1 MLAHAVAAGCA
12 APRPAVARAAPRR
25 SLPAPTGRASFA
37 RAPNALSDAAP
48 SSSRAAEEA
57 AAFAQA
63 PPGPPKKGRPLRAS
77 DFRHPLDQQ
86 NTQLLE
92 AIPGISALTKSLVT
106 PVAERML
113 VLEQISTSVLV
124 GPEQLPHVHQM
135 VLDAAAALDV
145 EPPQLYIR
153 QNPTPNAYTLA
164 ISGRAPV
171 VVVHSALVDLMDAA
185 ELQAVIA
192 HELGHLKCD
201 HGVWLTVA
209 NLLSLGIEISPLVPQ
224 FVVSNVQDELL
235 RWSRAAELTCDRAAL
250 IVAGDPKVV
259 VSVLMKL
266 SGGSPKLANMLNV
279 DAFLDQARSYDEQ
292 SATPLGSFLRNA
304 QTRQLTHPL
313 PVARAREIDLW
324 ARSADVLKLKRSGV
338 FSPAPSEAREKH
350 EAAARA
356 SLAASATGFQSGV
369 FVSRGGSSGD
379 EGDARSPAT
388 SYDEM

>member
-1 MLAHAVAAGCA
+1 MFAHAVAAGGA
-12 APRPAVARAAPRR
+12 AARPAPARGPPRR
-25 SLPAPTGRASFA
+25 SLQAPSGRVAFA
-37 RAPNALSDAAP
+37 RAPSALSDAAP

-57 AAFAQA
+57 AAFARA
-63 PPGPPKKGRPLRAS
+63 PPAPAPRKARPLRAS

-92 AIPGISALTKSLVT
+92 AIPGVSALTKSLVT
-106 PVAERML
+106 PVAERAL
-113 VLEQISTSVLV
+113 ILEQISTSVLV

-145 EPPQLYIR
+145 EPPALYIR
-153 QNPTPNAYTLA
+153 QNPQPNAYTLA
-164 ISGRAPV
+164 VSGRTPV
-171 VVVHSALVDLMDAA
+171 VVVHSALVELMDAA

-209 NLLSLGIEISPLVPQ
+209 NLLSLGIEISPLVPA
-224 FVVSNVQDELL
+224 FVVDNVRDELL

-250 IVAGDPKVV
+250 LVAGDPRVV

-266 SGGSPKLANMLNV
+266 SGGAPKLANMLNV
-279 DAFLDQARSYDEQ
+279 DAFLDQARSYDVQ

-324 ARSADVLKLKRSGV
+324 ARSNELKKLKRNGAYV
-338 FSPAPSEAREKH
+338 PAPGGARDAQ

-356 SLAASATGFQSGV
+356 AVRLRAPTEES
-369 FVSRGGSSGD
+369 D
-379 EGDARSPAT
+379 DDGDARSPAT

>member
-1 MLAHAVAAGCA
+1 
-12 APRPAVARAAPRR
+12 
-25 SLPAPTGRASFA
+25 
-37 RAPNALSDAAP
+37 
-48 SSSRAAEEA
+48 
-57 AAFAQA
+57 
-63 PPGPPKKGRPLRAS
+63 
-77 DFRHPLDQQ
+77 
-86 NTQLLE
+86 
-92 AIPGISALTKSLVT
+92 
-106 PVAERML
+106 
-113 VLEQISTSVLV
+113 
-124 GPEQLPHVHQM
+124 
-135 VLDAAAALDV
+135 
-145 EPPQLYIR
+145 
-153 QNPTPNAYTLA
+153 
-164 ISGRAPV
+164 
-171 VVVHSALVDLMDAA
+171 
-185 ELQAVIA
+185 
-192 HELGHLKCD
+192 
-201 HGVWLTVA
+201 
-209 NLLSLGIEISPLVPQ
+209 
-224 FVVSNVQDELL
+224 VQDELL

-338 FSPAPSEAREKH
+338 FSPAPAAAREKH

-356 SLAASATGFQSGV
+356 SLAASGFQSGV

>member
-113 VLEQISTSVLV
+113 VLEQTSVLV

-224 FVVSNVQDELL
+224 FVVNNVQDELL

-338 FSPAPSEAREKH
+338 FSPAPAAAREKH

-356 SLAASATGFQSGV
+356 SLAASGFQSGV

>member
-57 AAFAQA
+57 AAFARA
-63 PPGPPKKGRPLRAS
+63 PPAPAPRKARPLRAS

-92 AIPGISALTKSLVT
+92 AIPGVSALTKSLVT
-106 PVAERML
+106 PVAERAL
-113 VLEQISTSVLV
+113 ILEQISTSVLV

-145 EPPQLYIR
+145 EPPALYIR
-153 QNPTPNAYTLA
+153 QNPQPNAYTLA
-164 ISGRAPV
+164 VSGRAPV
-171 VVVHSALVDLMDAA
+171 VVVHSALVELMDAA

-209 NLLSLGIEISPLVPQ
+209 NLLSLGIEISPLVPA
-224 FVVSNVQDELL
+224 FVVDNVRDELL

-250 IVAGDPKVV
+250 LVAGDPRVV
-259 VSVLMKL
+259 VSALMKL
-266 SGGSPKLANMLNV
+266 SGGAPKLANMLNV

-324 ARSADVLKLKRSGV
+324 ARSNELKKLKRTGAYV
-338 FSPAPSEAREKH
+338 PAPGGARDAQ

-356 SLAASATGFQSGV
+356 AVQLR
-369 FVSRGGSSGD
+369 VSTEESD
-379 EGDARSPAT
+379 DDGDARSPAT

>member
-124 GPEQLPHVHQM
+124 GPTQLPHVHQM

-209 NLLSLGIEISPLVPQ
+209 NLLTLGAEITPLVPS
-224 FVVSNVQDELL
+224 FVAANFNDELM
-235 RWSRAAELTCDRAAL
+235 RWVRAAELSCDRAAL
-250 IVAGDPKVV
+250 LVAGDPSVV

-266 SGGSPKLANMLNV
+266 SGGCPKLSGQLNV
-279 DAFLDQARSYDEQ
+279 DAFLDQARGYDE
-292 SATPLGSFLRNA
+292 ATASPLGWYLRNA
-304 QTRQLTHPL
+304 QNKQLTHPL
-313 PVARAREIDLW
+313 PVARAREIDKW
-324 ARSADVLKLKRSGV
+324 AREGGYRSLGI
-338 FSPAPSEAREKH
+338 AP
-350 EAAARA
+350 AAAA
-356 SLAASATGFQSGV
+356 PEEL
-369 FVSRGGSSGD
+369 
-379 EGDARSPAT
+379 
-388 SYDEM
+388 

>member
-1 MLAHAVAAGCA
+1 MFAHAVASGGA
-12 APRPAVARAAPRR
+12 AARPAAARGTPRR
-25 SLPAPTGRASFA
+25 SLQAPTGRVPRA

-48 SSSRAAEEA
+48 SSSRAAEED
-57 AAFAQA
+57 AAFERA
-63 PPGPPKKGRPLRAS
+63 PASKKCRALRAS

-92 AIPGISALTKSLVT
+92 AIPGVSALTKSLVT
-106 PVAERML
+106 PVAERAL

-124 GPEQLPHVHQM
+124 GPDQLPHVHQM
-135 VLDAAAALDV
+135 VLDAARALDL

-164 ISGRAPV
+164 VSGRAPV
-171 VVVHSALVDLMDAA
+171 VVVHSALVELMDAA
-185 ELQAVIA
+185 ELQCVIA

-209 NLLSLGIEISPLVPQ
+209 NLLGLGIEVSPLVPA
-224 FVVSNVQDELL
+224 FVVNNVRDELL

-250 IVAGDPKVV
+250 LVAGDPKVV

-266 SGGSPKLANMLNV
+266 SGGTPKLANMLNV

-324 ARSADVLKLKRSGV
+324 ARSAEVQKLRREGV
-338 FSPAPSEAREKH
+338 FSPAPTAARDAQ
-350 EAAARA
+350 EAAAVA
-356 SLAASATGFQSGV
+356 AASGAQAVALGLP
-369 FVSRGGSSGD
+369 SGD

>member
-1 MLAHAVAAGCA
+1 MFAHAVASGGA
-12 APRPAVARAAPRR
+12 AARPAAARGTPRP
-25 SLPAPTGRASFA
+25 SLQAPTGRVPRA

-48 SSSRAAEEA
+48 SSSRAAEED
-57 AAFAQA
+57 AAFARA
-63 PPGPPKKGRPLRAS
+63 PASKRGRALRAS

-92 AIPGISALTKSLVT
+92 AIPGVSALTKSLVT
-106 PVAERML
+106 PVAERALM
-113 VLEQISTSVLV
+113 LEQISTSVLV
-124 GPEQLPHVHQM
+124 GPDQLPHVHQM

-145 EPPQLYIR
+145 EPPALYIR
-153 QNPTPNAYTLA
+153 QNPQPNAYTLA
-164 ISGRAPV
+164 VSGRAPV
-171 VVVHSALVDLMDAA
+171 VVVHSALVELMDAA

-209 NLLSLGIEISPLVPQ
+209 NLLSLGIEISPLVPA
-224 FVVSNVQDELL
+224 FVVDNVRDELL

-250 IVAGDPKVV
+250 LVAGDPRVL

-313 PVARAREIDLW
+313 PVARAREIDEW
-324 ARSADVLKLKRSGV
+324 SRSEEFLSLGIT
-338 FSPAPSEAREKH
+338 PAPTPDELELWEA
-350 EAAARA
+350 
-356 SLAASATGFQSGV
+356 
-369 FVSRGGSSGD
+369 
-379 EGDARSPAT
+379 
-388 SYDEM
+388 